1 MIGEHQMQWIYGL
14 LISLCAGLGLII
26 GLIHVVFALT
36 DPSPRNIWDWCV
48 VMMGIGMCAMAY
60 PAALHI
66 ASF

>member
-1 MIGEHQMQWIYGL
+1 MQWIYGL

-26 GLIHVVFALT
+26 GLIHVAFALT
-36 DPSPRNIWDWCV
+36 DPSPRNIWDWYV

-66 ASF
+66 GSF